1 MTKLISWN
9 VNGIRACVGKGF
21 LDFFQ
26 EADADI
32 FCLQETKLQ
41 EGQIDLELPGYHQ
54 YWNYAKKKGYSG
66 TAMFTYAMITGV
78 KQGWL
83 KAREYAPA
91 VRKAWLSLVSYINEN
106 GDVTEVC
113 SGTNKRNNRQYYYDR
128 PKKTGD
134 YHGQAPVLWCAFALM
149 ENK

>member
-1 MTKLISWN
+1 
-9 VNGIRACVGKGF
+9 
-21 LDFFQ
+21 
-26 EADADI
+26 
-32 FCLQETKLQ
+32 
-41 EGQIDLELPGYHQ
+41 
-54 YWNYAKKKGYSG
+54 
-66 TAMFTYAMITGV
+66 MITGV

-91 VRKAWLSLVSYINEN
+91 VRKAWLSLVSYINEA